1 MHMISTEFAAILQKM
16 AREYQQNPT
25 ISRRGEPNELN
36 FRVGEV
42 FLAKVTS
49 EIGASS
55 GESSPGTGVVELY
68 TPDPAD
74 TGPIEDRGYVTL
86 DEPVDRSAAQPWTYT
101 ATTVDVTNPFDS
113 TFAVDSFL
121 LVMMIRGQWVPVVG
135 GGGGGGGESDCC
147 CDCSCVEP
155 NLLHPANFYT
165 VRDWDV
171 TLGSNTA
178 WARADNDEGDLRVK
192 AGTYRIV
199 WDGDLERWT
208 YTLTTSDVDWR
219 NNEGTVSTPLTV
231 TGTLYM
237 EWVSETDPVLLRF
250 DVDATGDIVQPFP

>member
-1 MHMISTEFAAILQKM
+1 MYMISTEFAAILQKM

-42 FLAKVTS
+42 FLAKVTT
-49 EIGASS
+49 EISASS
-55 GESSPGTGVVELY
+55 GESSPGTGEVELY

-135 GGGGGGGESDCC
+135 GSGGGASGSCC
-147 CDCSCVEP
+147 CDCVSVDP
-155 NLLHPANFYT
+155 NLIHPTGDFLT

-171 TLGSNTA
+171 TLENDTD
-178 WARADNDEGDLRVK
+178 WARNDADGGDVRVQS
-192 AGTYRIV
+192 G
-199 WDGDLERWT
+199 T
-208 YTLTTSDVDWR
+208 YTLSWDTTDERW
-219 NNEGTVSTPLTV
+219 EYTLTVSDIDFRDDDGNISVPSAV
-231 TGTLYM
+231 TGQIYL
-237 EWVSETDPVLLRF
+237 EWVSTSEPVLLRIDF
-250 DVDATGDIVQPFP
+250 DGDE